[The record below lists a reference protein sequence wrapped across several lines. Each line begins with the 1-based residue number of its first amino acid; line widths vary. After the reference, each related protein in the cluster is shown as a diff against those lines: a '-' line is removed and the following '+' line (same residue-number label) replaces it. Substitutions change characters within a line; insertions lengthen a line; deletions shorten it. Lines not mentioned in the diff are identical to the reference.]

1 MALPE
6 DIPSTI
12 GVIGSFLAPDIDV
25 TTAILDYERGGVAV
39 QDTSQGVNSYVWACW
54 VDDIHVTIQ
63 REGAPP
69 VAVFE
74 QVGILEISFA
84 FDQNMRPQFAYK
96 LASGDIYLRWFDTQL
111 DAYVTN
117 NFGTG
122 RNPRLALDDKRPSQS
137 GRADV
142 IFAYIRGDTL
152 YYRQQRDRYT
162 IERSLRSGIS
172 AITKLKNI
180 GMTRNLR
187 LLFEL
192 V

>member
-1 MALPE
+1 MAMPE
-6 DIPSTI
+6 NVTSTSA
-12 GVIGSFLAPDIDV
+12 VVVSFLVPDIDV
-25 TTAILDYERGGVAV
+25 TTALVDYERGGVAV
-39 QDTSQGVNSYVWACW
+39 QNTSQGVNSYAWTCS
-54 VDDIHVTIQ
+54 VDGIYVMIQ
-63 REGAPP
+63 REGAAP

-74 QVGILEISFA
+74 QATIVEISFA
-84 FDQNMRPQFAYK
+84 FDQNMRPQFAYR
-96 LASGDIYLRWFDTQL
+96 LASGDIYLRWFDTL
-111 DAYVTN
+111 TN
-117 NFGTG
+117 LYRTDNFGTG

-137 GRADV
+137 DRADV

-162 IERSLRSGIS
+162 IERALRSGIS